1 MESLSIKRNTLVFL
15 LSNFLVSVAYSLPHS
30 ILTVILLAKGL
41 SLSQI
46 LIIQSAYS
54 IAIVLFEFPS
64 GLLADNYS
72 RKNLYSLSKLFLIIM
87 FLIVLFSNQFYL
99 IFADW
104 FCYGI
109 AAALDSGT
117 LDAYIINQLK
127 LAHHGAEL
135 RKFLAL
141 SNRLEIVGL
150 LLGSS
155 LGGILYHFIGINIY
169 VLGTVFLVVS
179 TLISFF
185 FFKETTKSD
194 SLQDSHVMILKKQI
208 TDSFKELRKQPR
220 LSLILI
226 FDFLTQIFFQ
236 THFQLWQSFFLS
248 KGIDSQYFPFFYITF
263 QVITLFSYSINI
275 DGVKK
280 YTGVLK
286 FSPLIVFLPLTFFLG
301 KIEIFLTTYF
311 IFVFVFYVIEFIL
324 NYQFNKMVSVENI
337 SSLISFK
344 STVSRIGS
352 VLLLCILSFMVKQ
365 MSVSA
370 VMAINFM
377 LSLVLLVVFSVI
389 IMKKTAV
396 DSDVK
401 QVYNIFTLVYVKLIA
416 KKR

>member
-99 IFADW
+99 IFAAW

-127 LAHHGAEL
+127 LAHREAEL

-169 VLGTVFLVVS
+169 VLGTIFLVAS

-194 SLQDSHVMILKKQI
+194 SLQDSHVMVLKKQI
-208 TDSFKELRKQPR
+208 TDSFNELRKQPR

-248 KGIDSQYFPFFYITF
+248 KGIDSQYFPFFYIAF

-275 DGVKK
+275 DGIKK
-280 YTGVLK
+280 YAGVLK

-301 KIEIFLTTYF
+301 KIEIFLTAYF

-377 LSLVLLVVFSVI
+377 LSLILLAVLSVI
-389 IMKKTAV
+389 IMKKAGV

-401 QVYNIFTLVYVKLIA
+401 
-416 KKR
+416 

>member
-99 IFADW
+99 IFAAW

-109 AAALDSGT
+109 AATLDSGT

-169 VLGTVFLVVS
+169 VLGTVFLVAS

-194 SLQDSHVMILKKQI
+194 SLQDSHVMVLKKQI

-280 YTGVLK
+280 YAGVLK

-301 KIEIFLTTYF
+301 KIEIFLTAYF

-377 LSLVLLVVFSVI
+377 LSLVLLAVLSVI
-389 IMKKTAV
+389 IMKKTVV

-401 QVYNIFTLVYVKLIA
+401 
-416 KKR
+416 

>member
-99 IFADW
+99 IFAAW

-127 LAHHGAEL
+127 LAHREAEL

-169 VLGTVFLVVS
+169 VLGTVFLVAS

-194 SLQDSHVMILKKQI
+194 SLQDSHVMVLKKQI

-280 YTGVLK
+280 YAGVLK

-301 KIEIFLTTYF
+301 KIEIFLTAYF
-311 IFVFVFYVIEFIL
+311 IFVFVFYMIEFIL

-377 LSLVLLVVFSVI
+377 LSLVLLAVLSVI
-389 IMKKTAV
+389 IMKKVVV

-401 QVYNIFTLVYVKLIA
+401 
-416 KKR
+416 

>member
-54 IAIVLFEFPS
+54 IAIVLFEFTS
-64 GLLADNYS
+64 GLLAANYS

-99 IFADW
+99 IFAAW

-169 VLGTVFLVVS
+169 VLGTVFLVAS

-194 SLQDSHVMILKKQI
+194 SLQDSHVMLLKKQI

-301 KIEIFLTTYF
+301 KIEIFLTAYF

-370 VMAINFM
+370 VMAIDFM
-377 LSLVLLVVFSVI
+377 LSLVLLVVLSVI
-389 IMKKTAV
+389 IMKKLPLTV
-396 DSDVK
+396 M
-401 QVYNIFTLVYVKLIA
+401 
-416 KKR
+416 

>member
-1 MESLSIKRNTLVFL
+1 MESLSIKRNTLFFL

-99 IFADW
+99 IFAAW

-169 VLGTVFLVVS
+169 VLGTVFLVAS

-194 SLQDSHVMILKKQI
+194 SLQDSHVMVLKKQI

-301 KIEIFLTTYF
+301 KIEIFLTAYF

-377 LSLVLLVVFSVI
+377 LSLVLLVVLSVI
-389 IMKKTAV
+389 IMKKTVV

-401 QVYNIFTLVYVKLIA
+401 
-416 KKR
+416 

>member
-1 MESLSIKRNTLVFL
+1 M
-15 LSNFLVSVAYSLPHS
+15 AYSLPHS

-99 IFADW
+99 IFAAW

-169 VLGTVFLVVS
+169 VLGTVFLVAS

-194 SLQDSHVMILKKQI
+194 SLQDSHVMVLKKQI

-280 YTGVLK
+280 YAGVLK

-301 KIEIFLTTYF
+301 KIEIFLTAYF

-377 LSLVLLVVFSVI
+377 LSLVLLVVLSVI
-389 IMKKTAV
+389 IMKKTVV

-401 QVYNIFTLVYVKLIA
+401 
-416 KKR
+416 

>member
-99 IFADW
+99 IFAAW

-127 LAHHGAEL
+127 LAHREAEL

-169 VLGTVFLVVS
+169 VLGTVFLVAS

-185 FFKETTKSD
+185 FFKETTKSE
-194 SLQDSHVMILKKQI
+194 SLQDNHVMVLKKQI
-208 TDSFKELRKQPR
+208 TDSFNELRKQPR

-248 KGIDSQYFPFFYITF
+248 KGIDSQYFPFFYIAF

-275 DGVKK
+275 DGIKK
-280 YTGVLK
+280 YAGVLK

-301 KIEIFLTTYF
+301 KIEIFLTAYF

-377 LSLVLLVVFSVI
+377 LSLILLAVLSVI
-389 IMKKTAV
+389 IMKKAVV

-401 QVYNIFTLVYVKLIA
+401 
-416 KKR
+416 

>member
-99 IFADW
+99 IFAAW

-169 VLGTVFLVVS
+169 VLGTVFLVAS

-194 SLQDSHVMILKKQI
+194 SLQDSHVMVLKKQI

-226 FDFLTQIFFQ
+226 FGFLTQIFFQ

-280 YTGVLK
+280 YAGVLK

-301 KIEIFLTTYF
+301 KIEIFLTAYF

-324 NYQFNKMVSVENI
+324 NYQFNKMVSVESI

-377 LSLVLLVVFSVI
+377 LSLVLLVVLSVI
-389 IMKKTAV
+389 IMKKTVV
-396 DSDVK
+396 DCDVK
-401 QVYNIFTLVYVKLIA
+401 
-416 KKR
+416 

>member
-30 ILTVILLAKGL
+30 ILIVILLAKGL

-99 IFADW
+99 IFAAW

-169 VLGTVFLVVS
+169 VLGTVFLVAS

-194 SLQDSHVMILKKQI
+194 SLKDSHVMILKKQI

-280 YTGVLK
+280 YAGVLK

-301 KIEIFLTTYF
+301 KIEIFLTAYF

-401 QVYNIFTLVYVKLIA
+401 
-416 KKR
+416 

>member
-1 MESLSIKRNTLVFL
+1 M
-15 LSNFLVSVAYSLPHS
+15 AYSLPHS

-99 IFADW
+99 IFAAW

-169 VLGTVFLVVS
+169 VLGTVFLVAS

-194 SLQDSHVMILKKQI
+194 LLQDSHVMVLKKQI

-280 YTGVLK
+280 YAGVLK

-301 KIEIFLTTYF
+301 KIEIFLTAYF

-324 NYQFNKMVSVENI
+324 NYQFNKMVSVENV

-377 LSLVLLVVFSVI
+377 LSLVLLVVLSVI
-389 IMKKTAV
+389 IMKKTVV
-396 DSDVK
+396 DSDV
-401 QVYNIFTLVYVKLIA
+401 N
-416 KKR
+416 

>member
-1 MESLSIKRNTLVFL
+1 MESLSIKRNTLFFL

-99 IFADW
+99 IFAAW

-169 VLGTVFLVVS
+169 VLGTVFLVAS

-194 SLQDSHVMILKKQI
+194 LLQDSHVMVLKKQI

-280 YTGVLK
+280 YAGVLK

-301 KIEIFLTTYF
+301 KIEIFLTAYF

-377 LSLVLLVVFSVI
+377 LSLVLLVVLSVI
-389 IMKKTAV
+389 IMKKTVV

-401 QVYNIFTLVYVKLIA
+401 
-416 KKR
+416 

>member
-99 IFADW
+99 IFAAW

-286 FSPLIVFLPLTFFLG
+286 FSPLIVFLPLIFFLG
-301 KIEIFLTTYF
+301 KIEIFLTAYF

-401 QVYNIFTLVYVKLIA
+401 
-416 KKR
+416 

>member
-99 IFADW
+99 IFAAW

-127 LAHHGAEL
+127 LAHREAEL

-169 VLGTVFLVVS
+169 VLGTVFLVAS

-185 FFKETTKSD
+185 FFKETTKSE
-194 SLQDSHVMILKKQI
+194 SLQDSHVMVLKKQI

-248 KGIDSQYFPFFYITF
+248 KGIDSQYFPFFYVAF

-280 YTGVLK
+280 YAGVLK

-301 KIEIFLTTYF
+301 KIEIFLTAYF

-352 VLLLCILSFMVKQ
+352 VLLLCLLSFMVKQ

-377 LSLVLLVVFSVI
+377 LSLILLAVLSVI
-389 IMKKTAV
+389 IMKKAV
-396 DSDVK
+396 VGSDVK
-401 QVYNIFTLVYVKLIA
+401 
-416 KKR
+416 

>member
-1 MESLSIKRNTLVFL
+1 MESLSIKRNTLFFL

-99 IFADW
+99 IFAAW

-301 KIEIFLTTYF
+301 KIEIFLTAYF

-324 NYQFNKMVSVENI
+324 NYQFNKMVSFENI

-401 QVYNIFTLVYVKLIA
+401 
-416 KKR
+416 

>member
-15 LSNFLVSVAYSLPHS
+15 LSNFLVSMAYSLPHS

-99 IFADW
+99 IFAAW

-127 LAHHGAEL
+127 LAHREAEL

-169 VLGTVFLVVS
+169 VLGTVFLVAS

-185 FFKETTKSD
+185 FFKETTKSE
-194 SLQDSHVMILKKQI
+194 SLQDSHVMVLKKQI

-248 KGIDSQYFPFFYITF
+248 KGIDSQYFPFFYIAF

-275 DGVKK
+275 DGIKK
-280 YTGVLK
+280 YAGVLK

-301 KIEIFLTTYF
+301 KIEIFLTAYF

-377 LSLVLLVVFSVI
+377 LSLILLAVLSVI
-389 IMKKTAV
+389 IMKKAVV

-401 QVYNIFTLVYVKLIA
+401 
-416 KKR
+416 

>member
-99 IFADW
+99 IFAAW

-127 LAHHGAEL
+127 LAYREAEL

-141 SNRLEIVGL
+141 SNRLEIVGI

-169 VLGTVFLVVS
+169 VLGTVFLVAS
-179 TLISFF
+179 TFISFF
-185 FFKETTKSD
+185 FFKETTKSE
-194 SLQDSHVMILKKQI
+194 SLQDSHVMVLKKQI

-248 KGIDSQYFPFFYITF
+248 KGIDSQYFPFFYIAF

-280 YTGVLK
+280 YAGVLK

-301 KIEIFLTTYF
+301 KIEIFLTAYF

-377 LSLVLLVVFSVI
+377 LSLVLLAVLSVI
-389 IMKKTAV
+389 IMKKVLLTV
-396 DSDVK
+396 M
-401 QVYNIFTLVYVKLIA
+401 
-416 KKR
+416 

>member
-99 IFADW
+99 IFAAW
-104 FCYGI
+104 FCYGL

-194 SLQDSHVMILKKQI
+194 SLQDSHVMVLKKQI

-301 KIEIFLTTYF
+301 KIEIFLTAYF

-377 LSLVLLVVFSVI
+377 LSLVLLVVLSVI

-401 QVYNIFTLVYVKLIA
+401 
-416 KKR
+416 

>member
-99 IFADW
+99 IFAAW

-127 LAHHGAEL
+127 LAHREAEL

-169 VLGTVFLVVS
+169 VLGTVFLVAS

-185 FFKETTKSD
+185 FFKETTKSE
-194 SLQDSHVMILKKQI
+194 SLQDSHVMVLKKQI

-248 KGIDSQYFPFFYITF
+248 KGIDSQYFPFFYIAF

-280 YTGVLK
+280 YAGVLK

-301 KIEIFLTTYF
+301 KIEIFLTAYF

-344 STVSRIGS
+344 STVSRLGS

-377 LSLVLLVVFSVI
+377 LSLILLAVLSVI
-389 IMKKTAV
+389 IMKKAVV

-401 QVYNIFTLVYVKLIA
+401 
-416 KKR
+416 

>member
-99 IFADW
+99 IFAAW

-109 AAALDSGT
+109 SAALDSGT

-127 LAHHGAEL
+127 LAHREAEL

-169 VLGTVFLVVS
+169 VLGTVFLVAS

-185 FFKETTKSD
+185 FFKETTKSE
-194 SLQDSHVMILKKQI
+194 SLQDSHVMVLKKQI
-208 TDSFKELRKQPR
+208 TDSFNELRKQPR

-248 KGIDSQYFPFFYITF
+248 KGIDSQYFPFFYIAF

-275 DGVKK
+275 DGIKK
-280 YTGVLK
+280 YAGVLK

-301 KIEIFLTTYF
+301 KIEIFLTAYF

-377 LSLVLLVVFSVI
+377 LSLILLAVLSVI
-389 IMKKTAV
+389 IMKKNVV

-401 QVYNIFTLVYVKLIA
+401 
-416 KKR
+416 

>member
-99 IFADW
+99 IFAAW

-169 VLGTVFLVVS
+169 VLGTVFLVAS

-194 SLQDSHVMILKKQI
+194 LLQDSHVMVLKKQI

-280 YTGVLK
+280 YAGVLK

-301 KIEIFLTTYF
+301 KIEIFLTAYF

-324 NYQFNKMVSVENI
+324 NYQFNKMVSVESI

-377 LSLVLLVVFSVI
+377 LSLVLLAVLSVI
-389 IMKKTAV
+389 IMKKTVV

-401 QVYNIFTLVYVKLIA
+401 
-416 KKR
+416 

>member
-99 IFADW
+99 IFAAW

-194 SLQDSHVMILKKQI
+194 SLQDSHVMVLKKQI

-280 YTGVLK
+280 YAGVLK

-301 KIEIFLTTYF
+301 KIAIFLTAYF

-377 LSLVLLVVFSVI
+377 LSLVLLVVLSVI
-389 IMKKTAV
+389 IMKKTVV

-401 QVYNIFTLVYVKLIA
+401 
-416 KKR
+416 

>member
-99 IFADW
+99 IFAAW

-135 RKFLAL
+135 RKFLAI

-301 KIEIFLTTYF
+301 KIEIFLTAYF

-401 QVYNIFTLVYVKLIA
+401 
-416 KKR
+416 

>member
-99 IFADW
+99 IFAAW

-127 LAHHGAEL
+127 LAHREAEL

-169 VLGTVFLVVS
+169 VLGTVFLVAS
-179 TLISFF
+179 ILISFF
-185 FFKETTKSD
+185 FFKETTKSE
-194 SLQDSHVMILKKQI
+194 SLQDSHVMVLKKQI

-220 LSLILI
+220 LTLILI

-263 QVITLFSYSINI
+263 QIITLFSYSINI

-280 YTGVLK
+280 YAGVLK

-301 KIEIFLTTYF
+301 KIEIFLTAYF

-377 LSLVLLVVFSVI
+377 LSLILLAVLSVI
-389 IMKKTAV
+389 IMKKAVV
-396 DSDVK
+396 DSNVK
-401 QVYNIFTLVYVKLIA
+401 
-416 KKR
+416 

>member
-99 IFADW
+99 IFAAW

-169 VLGTVFLVVS
+169 VLGTVFLVAS

-185 FFKETTKSD
+185 FFKETIKSD
-194 SLQDSHVMILKKQI
+194 SLQDSHVMVLKKQI

-275 DGVKK
+275 NGVKK

-301 KIEIFLTTYF
+301 KIEIFLTAYF

-396 DSDVK
+396 DS
-401 QVYNIFTLVYVKLIA
+401 YVK
-416 KKR
+416 

>member
-99 IFADW
+99 IFAAW

-301 KIEIFLTTYF
+301 KIEIFLTAYF

-389 IMKKTAV
+389 IMKKLPLTV
-396 DSDVK
+396 M
-401 QVYNIFTLVYVKLIA
+401 
-416 KKR
+416 

>member
-99 IFADW
+99 IFAAW

-169 VLGTVFLVVS
+169 VLGTVFLVAS

-194 SLQDSHVMILKKQI
+194 LLQDSHVMVLKKQI

-280 YTGVLK
+280 YAGVLK

-301 KIEIFLTTYF
+301 KIEIFLTAYF

-401 QVYNIFTLVYVKLIA
+401 
-416 KKR
+416 

>member
-99 IFADW
+99 IFAAW

-127 LAHHGAEL
+127 LAHREAEL

-169 VLGTVFLVVS
+169 VLGTVFLVAS

-185 FFKETTKSD
+185 FFKETIKSD
-194 SLQDSHVMILKKQI
+194 SLQDNHVMVLKKQI

-280 YTGVLK
+280 YAGVLK

-301 KIEIFLTTYF
+301 KIEIFLTAYF

-377 LSLVLLVVFSVI
+377 LSLVLLAVLSVI
-389 IMKKTAV
+389 IMKKTVV

-401 QVYNIFTLVYVKLIA
+401 
-416 KKR
+416 

>member
-99 IFADW
+99 IFAAW

-127 LAHHGAEL
+127 LAHREAEL

-169 VLGTVFLVVS
+169 VLGTVFLVAS

-185 FFKETTKSD
+185 FFKETTKSN
-194 SLQDSHVMILKKQI
+194 SLQDSHVMVLKKQI
-208 TDSFKELRKQPR
+208 TDSFNELRKQPR

-248 KGIDSQYFPFFYITF
+248 KGIDSQYFPFFYIAF

-280 YTGVLK
+280 YAGVLK

-301 KIEIFLTTYF
+301 KIEIFLTAYF

-377 LSLVLLVVFSVI
+377 LSLILLAVLSVI
-389 IMKKTAV
+389 IMKKAVV
-396 DSDVK
+396 DSNVK
-401 QVYNIFTLVYVKLIA
+401 
-416 KKR
+416 

>member
-1 MESLSIKRNTLVFL
+1 M
-15 LSNFLVSVAYSLPHS
+15 AYSLPHS

-99 IFADW
+99 IFAAW

-169 VLGTVFLVVS
+169 VLGTVFLAAS

-194 SLQDSHVMILKKQI
+194 SLQDSHVMVLKKQI

-280 YTGVLK
+280 YAGVLK

-301 KIEIFLTTYF
+301 KIEIFLTAYF

-377 LSLVLLVVFSVI
+377 LSLVLLVVLSVI
-389 IMKKTAV
+389 IMKKTVV
-396 DSDVK
+396 DCDVK
-401 QVYNIFTLVYVKLIA
+401 
-416 KKR
+416 

>member
-99 IFADW
+99 IFAAW

-127 LAHHGAEL
+127 LAHREAEL

-169 VLGTVFLVVS
+169 VLGTVFLVAS

-194 SLQDSHVMILKKQI
+194 SLQDSHVMVLKKQI

-280 YTGVLK
+280 YAGVLK
-286 FSPLIVFLPLTFFLG
+286 FSPLIVFLPLTFFLR
-301 KIEIFLTTYF
+301 KIEIFLTAYF

-377 LSLVLLVVFSVI
+377 LSLILLAVLSVI
-389 IMKKTAV
+389 IMKKAV
-396 DSDVK
+396 IDSDVK
-401 QVYNIFTLVYVKLIA
+401 
-416 KKR
+416 

>member
-99 IFADW
+99 IFAAW

-169 VLGTVFLVVS
+169 VLGTVFLVAS

-194 SLQDSHVMILKKQI
+194 SLQDSHVMVLKKQI

-280 YTGVLK
+280 YAGVLK

-301 KIEIFLTTYF
+301 KIEIFLTAYF

-377 LSLVLLVVFSVI
+377 LSLVLLAVLSV
-389 IMKKTAV
+389 
-396 DSDVK
+396 
-401 QVYNIFTLVYVKLIA
+401 LI
-416 KKR
+416 

>member
-99 IFADW
+99 IFAAW

-127 LAHHGAEL
+127 LAHREAEL

-169 VLGTVFLVVS
+169 VLGTVFLVAS

-185 FFKETTKSD
+185 FFKETTKSE
-194 SLQDSHVMILKKQI
+194 SLQDSHVMVLKKQI

-248 KGIDSQYFPFFYITF
+248 KGIDSQYFPFFYIAF

-280 YTGVLK
+280 YAGVLK
-286 FSPLIVFLPLTFFLG
+286 FSPLIVFLPFTFFLG
-301 KIEIFLTTYF
+301 KIEIFLTAYF

-352 VLLLCILSFMVKQ
+352 VLLLCILSFMVKKI
-365 MSVSA
+365 SVSA

-377 LSLVLLVVFSVI
+377 LSLILLAVLSVI
-389 IMKKTAV
+389 IMKKAVV

-401 QVYNIFTLVYVKLIA
+401 
-416 KKR
+416 

>member
-72 RKNLYSLSKLFLIIM
+72 RKNLYSLSMLFLIIM

-99 IFADW
+99 IFAAW

-169 VLGTVFLVVS
+169 VLGTVFLAAS

-194 SLQDSHVMILKKQI
+194 SLQDSHVMVLKKQI

-280 YTGVLK
+280 YAGVLK

-301 KIEIFLTTYF
+301 KIEIFLTAYF

-377 LSLVLLVVFSVI
+377 LSLVLLAVLSVI
-389 IMKKTAV
+389 IMKKTVV

-401 QVYNIFTLVYVKLIA
+401 
-416 KKR
+416 

>member
-99 IFADW
+99 IFAAW

-127 LAHHGAEL
+127 LAYREAEL

-141 SNRLEIVGL
+141 SNRLEIVGI

-169 VLGTVFLVVS
+169 VLGTVFLVAS

-185 FFKETTKSD
+185 FFKETTKSE
-194 SLQDSHVMILKKQI
+194 SLQDSHVMVLKKQI

-248 KGIDSQYFPFFYITF
+248 KGIDSQYFPFLYIAF
-263 QVITLFSYSINI
+263 QIITLFSYSINI

-280 YTGVLK
+280 YAGVLK

-301 KIEIFLTTYF
+301 KIEIFLTAYF

-377 LSLVLLVVFSVI
+377 LSLILLAVLSVI
-389 IMKKTAV
+389 IMKKAV
-396 DSDVK
+396 VDIGVK
-401 QVYNIFTLVYVKLIA
+401 
-416 KKR
+416 

>member
-99 IFADW
+99 IFAAW

-117 LDAYIINQLK
+117 LNAYIINQLK

-169 VLGTVFLVVS
+169 VLGTVFLVAS

-185 FFKETTKSD
+185 FFKEATKSD
-194 SLQDSHVMILKKQI
+194 SLQDSHVMVLKKQI

-280 YTGVLK
+280 YAGVLK

-301 KIEIFLTTYF
+301 KIAIFLTAYF

-377 LSLVLLVVFSVI
+377 LSLVLLVVLSVI
-389 IMKKTAV
+389 IMKKTVV

-401 QVYNIFTLVYVKLIA
+401 
-416 KKR
+416 

>member
-99 IFADW
+99 IFAAW

-194 SLQDSHVMILKKQI
+194 SLKDSHVMILKKQI

-301 KIEIFLTTYF
+301 KIEIFLTAYF

-401 QVYNIFTLVYVKLIA
+401 
-416 KKR
+416 

>member
-99 IFADW
+99 IFAAW

-127 LAHHGAEL
+127 LAHREAEL

-141 SNRLEIVGL
+141 SNRLEIVGI

-169 VLGTVFLVVS
+169 VLGTVFLVAS

-185 FFKETTKSD
+185 FFKETTKSE
-194 SLQDSHVMILKKQI
+194 SLQDSHVMVLKKQI

-248 KGIDSQYFPFFYITF
+248 KGIDSQYFPFFYIAF

-280 YTGVLK
+280 YAGVLK

-301 KIEIFLTTYF
+301 KIEIFLTAYF

-365 MSVSA
+365 MSVSV

-377 LSLVLLVVFSVI
+377 LSLILLAVLSVI
-389 IMKKTAV
+389 IMKKAVV
-396 DSDVK
+396 DSGVK
-401 QVYNIFTLVYVKLIA
+401 
-416 KKR
+416 

>member
-99 IFADW
+99 IFAAW

-109 AAALDSGT
+109 AADLDSGT

-301 KIEIFLTTYF
+301 KIEIFLTAYF

-389 IMKKTAV
+389 IMKKLSLTV
-396 DSDVK
+396 
-401 QVYNIFTLVYVKLIA
+401 L
-416 KKR
+416 